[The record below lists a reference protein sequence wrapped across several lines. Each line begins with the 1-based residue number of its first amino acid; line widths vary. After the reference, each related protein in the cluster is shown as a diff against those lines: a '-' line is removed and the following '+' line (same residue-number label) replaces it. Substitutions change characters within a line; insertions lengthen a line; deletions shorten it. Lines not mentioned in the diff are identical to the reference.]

1 MISRLRIGVVVACFL
16 LAALPVGAGKGEP
29 DQVVVQHILIA
40 FKRSVPN
47 KTLER
52 SRKEA
57 RALAE
62 SLLDRAVAG
71 EEFDALVKE
80 YTDDQYPG
88 TMLLTNKGANRVR
101 GGRTRD
107 DVVPKF
113 GDLSFRLEIDEVGLV
128 SHHAALSPYGWH
140 VIKRLE

>member
-1 MISRLRIGVVVACFL
+1 MISKLRIGVVVACCL
-16 LAALPVGAGKGEP
+16 LAALPAGARKGEP
-29 DQVVVQHILIA
+29 DQVVVQHILIG

-47 KTLER
+47 KTIER

-62 SLLDRAVAG
+62 SLFDRAVAG
-71 EEFDALVKE
+71 EDFDALVKE

-88 TMLLTNKGANRVR
+88 KMLLTNKGVNPVR

-107 DVVPKF
+107 QVVAKF
-113 GDLSFRLEIDEVGLV
+113 GDLSFRLEVGEVGLA
-128 SHHAALSPYGWH
+128 SHHAALSQYGWH

>member
-16 LAALPVGAGKGEP
+16 LAALPIGAGKGEP
-29 DQVVVQHILIA
+29 EKVLVQHILIA

-47 KTLER
+47 KPLKRT
-52 SRKEA
+52 RKEA

-62 SLLDRAVAG
+62 SLYDRAVKG
-71 EEFDALVKE
+71 EDFDALVKE
-80 YTDDQYPG
+80 YTNDQYPG
-88 TMLLTNKGANRVR
+88 MMLLTNKGAPQVQ

-113 GDLSFRLEIDEVGLV
+113 GDVSFRLEVDEIGLA